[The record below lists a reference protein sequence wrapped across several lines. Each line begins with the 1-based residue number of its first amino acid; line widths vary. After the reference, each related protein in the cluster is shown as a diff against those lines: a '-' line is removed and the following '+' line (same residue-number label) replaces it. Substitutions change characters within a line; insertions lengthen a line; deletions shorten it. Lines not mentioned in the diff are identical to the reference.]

1 MSAKFGPSGNSESFY
16 DQGHK
21 SSIDA
26 PKWLSELGL
35 DAYEYQCNKGVNIS
49 TEKAEQLGK
58 EAEKYD
64 IQLSIHSPYFISLSS
79 KEEEKR
85 NNSIKYIIDTLKV
98 AKAMGA
104 KRIVVHS
111 GSCSGMDRRVA
122 LELAK
127 DTLRRTLIEVKN
139 LGLDDIHICPETMG
153 KINQLGTLEE
163 AMELCK
169 LDDSFLPTIDFGH
182 LHTRGLGCLNK
193 YEDFED
199 IFDTIENSLGSDRLK
214 IFHSHYSRIEF
225 TEGGEKKHW
234 TFSDTQYGPNFDFIA
249 ELVYKKKLSPTIIC
263 ESRGTMAEDA
273 LEIKN
278 LYKKLSIGE

>member
-1 MSAKFGPSGNSESFY
+1 MSIKFGPSGNSESFY
-16 DQGHK
+16 DQGRK

-26 PKWLSELGL
+26 PKWLHEMGL

-49 TEKAEQLGK
+49 VEKAKQLGA

-64 IQLSIHSPYFISLSS
+64 IQLSIHAPYFISLSS
-79 KEEEKR
+79 KEEKKR
-85 NNSIKYIIDTLKV
+85 NNSIKYIIDTLTV

-111 GSCSGMDRRVA
+111 GSCSDMSREAA

-127 DTLRRTLIEVKN
+127 DTLKRTLLEAKR
-139 LGLDDIHICPETMG
+139 LELDDIHICPETMG

-163 AMELCK
+163 VMELCK
-169 LDDSFLPTIDFGH
+169 IDDSFLPTIDFGH
-182 LHTRGLGCLNK
+182 LHTRGLGCLNN
-193 YEDFED
+193 YEDFEY
-199 IFDTIENSLGSDRLK
+199 IFNTIENNLGKDRLK

-234 TFSDTQYGPNFDFIA
+234 RFCDTQYGPEFEPIA
-249 ELVYKKKLSPTIIC
+249 ELVFKKSLSPTIIC

-273 LEIKN
+273 LKLKEI
-278 LYKKLSIGE
+278 YEKLSMGK

>member
-1 MSAKFGPSGNSESFY
+1 MNAKFGPSGNAESFY
-16 DQGHK
+16 NQGYK
-21 SSIDA
+21 SSTDA
-26 PKWLSELGL
+26 PKWICEMGL
-35 DAYEYQCNKGVNIS
+35 DAYEYQCSKGVNIS
-49 TEKAEQLGK
+49 VEKAKQLGM
-58 EAEKYD
+58 EAEKHN
-64 IQLSIHSPYFISLSS
+64 IQLSIHAPYFISLSS

-85 NNSIKYIIDTLKV
+85 NNSIKYIIDTLIV

-111 GSCSGMDRRVA
+111 GSCSRVDRKAA
-122 LELAK
+122 LEISK
-127 DTLRRTLIEVKN
+127 NTLRKAIAEAKR

-163 AMELCK
+163 VMELCK
-169 LDDSFLPTIDFGH
+169 LDDNFLPTIDFGH

-193 YEDFED
+193 LEDFEA

-234 TFSDTQYGPNFDFIA
+234 TYAHTEYGPEFEPIA
-249 ELVYKKKLSPTIIC
+249 ELVYKKSLSPTIIC

-273 LEIKN
+273 IQLKRIYEGFSN
-278 LYKKLSIGE
+278 GE

>member
-16 DQGHK
+16 NQGHK

>member
-16 DQGHK
+16 NQGHK
-21 SSIDA
+21 SSVEA
-26 PKWLSELGL
+26 PKWLSEMGL
-35 DAYEYQCNKGVNIS
+35 DAYEYQCSKGVNIS
-49 TEKAEQLGK
+49 VEKAGQLGD
-58 EAEKYD
+58 EAKKNN
-64 IQLSIHSPYFISLSS
+64 IQLSIHAPYFISLSS

-85 NNSIKYIIDTLKV
+85 NNSIKYITDTLKV

-104 KRIVVHS
+104 KSIVVHS
-111 GSCSGMDRRVA
+111 GSCSGMDRATA

-127 DTLRRTLIEVKN
+127 DTLKRTLLEVKN
-139 LGLDDIHICPETMG
+139 LELEGIHICPETMG

-163 AMELCK
+163 VMELCK

-193 YEDFED
+193 YEDFEA
-199 IFDTIENSLGSDRLK
+199 IFNTVENSLGSDRLK

-234 TFSDTQYGPNFDFIA
+234 RFCDTQFGPEFDFIA
-249 ELVYKKKLSPTIIC
+249 ELIYKKNLSPTIIC

-278 LYKKLSIGE
+278 IYKECSL